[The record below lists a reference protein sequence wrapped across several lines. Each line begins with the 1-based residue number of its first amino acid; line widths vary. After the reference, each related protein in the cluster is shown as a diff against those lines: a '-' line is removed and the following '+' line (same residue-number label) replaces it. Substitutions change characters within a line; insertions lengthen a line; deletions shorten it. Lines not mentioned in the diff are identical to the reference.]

1 MHLSSDLYPTPQIR
15 AALEELYA
23 SVLNFLV
30 KAYEWYNEGK
40 LSHMFHGVSQ
50 QWNRVNADLV
60 DEIAEK
66 SRRIDQLAVAASQA
80 EIRDMHQAVTAIRCR
95 LSLSE
100 IKLNEI
106 LGKMDCKSILR
117 YKKDLKAPKQGH
129 NNAHSR

>member
-1 MHLSSDLYPTPQIR
+1 MK

-50 QWNRVNADLV
+50 QWNRVNGDLV

-66 SRRIDQLAVAASQA
+66 SRRIDQLAAAASQA
-80 EIRDMHQAVTAIRCR
+80 EIRDMHRVVTAIRSR
-95 LSLSE
+95 LSLSD
-100 IKLNEI
+100 IKIDEI
-106 LGKMDCKSILR
+106 LGKIDCKSMLR
-117 YKKDLKAPKQGH
+117 YKKKLQSPKA
-129 NNAHSR
+129 RI